1 MKNPFIYSNDNKR
14 YHTWNYYL
22 KNHYQSK
29 VFKVALNANFT
40 CPNRDGTCGIGG
52 CTFCSSMG
60 SGDYAGSVQDDLME
74 QFEKGME
81 MMRKKWPQGQ
91 AIAYFQAFTN
101 TYAPLD
107 VLRQTFDPFVKRD
120 DVLALA
126 IATRA
131 DALDDENIAYLD
143 SLCDKKDIWIEVGLQ
158 SIHEKSAILTN
169 RGHDLNCFLTA
180 IDKLAKTRLKICVHI
195 INSLPNESK
204 EEMVETAQLVG
215 SLPIHAIKI
224 HMLHVISD
232 SVMGQQ
238 YLKQPFPVLSK
249 EEYIDVVISQL
260 EVLPANIIIQRL
272 TGDAKKENLIV
283 PEWTLKKVIVLNDID
298 KEMKKRDTYQGKA
311 LM

>member
-22 KNHYQSK
+22 KQHYHTK

-40 CPNRDGTCGIGG
+40 CPNRDGTCGYGG

-60 SGDYAGSVQDDLME
+60 SGDYAGNVQDDLME

-81 MMRKKWPQGQ
+81 MMRRKWPNGQ

-107 VLRQTFDPFVKRD
+107 VLKATYEPFVERD

-131 DALDDENIAYLD
+131 DALNEENIAYLD
-143 SLCDKKDIWIEVGLQ
+143 QLCEKKDIWIEVGLQ
-158 SIHEKSAILTN
+158 SIHEKTAKLTN
-169 RGHDLNCFLTA
+169 RGHNLQCFLDA
-180 IDKLAKTRLKICVHI
+180 IYRLSKTRLKICVHI

-204 EEMVETAQLVG
+204 EEMIETAKLVG

-224 HMLHVISD
+224 HMLHVVSD
-232 SVMGQQ
+232 SLMGQQ
-238 YLKQPFPVLSK
+238 YLKEPFPLLSK
-249 EEYIDVVISQL
+249 DDYIDVVISQL
-260 EVLPANIIIQRL
+260 EVLPPEMIIQRL
-272 TGDAKKENLIV
+272 PPDHFG
-283 PEWTLKKVIVLNDID
+283 
-298 KEMKKRDTYQGKA
+298 
-311 LM
+311 